1 MLEIFKA
8 SAGAGK
14 THRLT
19 GEYIK
24 LLFGEHY
31 AYRHIL
37 AVTFTNKATDE
48 MKQRILQELYKL
60 SCAGTGSDYLQE
72 IMEHTGLDEQGV
84 RGKAKRILISI
95 LHDYTS
101 FRVSTIDKFFQL
113 VMRSFAREL
122 GKMSTYNVELDR
134 DSVLAMGVDRMFS
147 ELDDPKNRRLLEWLI
162 DYSLDA
168 VDKGNSWNVRG
179 EILRLG
185 NQLFSE
191 DFKLVKE
198 KCLKGE
204 GNTSIDEAAQ
214 LKKELVKVVD
224 SFEKE
229 ALALAGKGLETVA
242 GAGLE
247 LADFKGGSRTPFN
260 YLTKIAGMKGGMV
273 PPGTSFCDLYDNMG
287 KWYSGKR
294 CPAAIEGVYGELNGI
309 VGKILCLFENGYREY
324 ASACAVL
331 ANVNVLG
338 ILNDIYGR
346 VQEYCREKNVI
357 LLSESAQL
365 LNRIIDESD
374 TPFVYEKI
382 GAWIDHYMLDE
393 FQDTSS
399 LQWRNFYPL
408 LSESLG
414 RGKGNLVVGDV
425 KQSIYR
431 WRGSDWKILGEGI
444 NSQFREEELHEEPLE
459 TNYRSGRNIVEFNNR
474 FFLYCAG
481 KAQELYDGD
490 TEGGSIRKIY
500 EGFQQKVSKKGM
512 ESPGCVDV
520 EFVADEGDGFEAKVL
535 EMLPSKIEE
544 LLAAGYLQ
552 KDIAV
557 LVRKGTEGNMV
568 AQKLIECGYDIISS
582 DSLYIGSSPAVQ
594 KVVNVL
600 REMENPQSDSLKIL
614 RMFQNVPHADQVE
627 HYSLYQL
634 CEAIIRE
641 SLLPQEQGDMAF
653 LQAFLDLVLDFTA
666 RHGTNIAQFLKWW
679 DESGV
684 RCTISAPDDMDAI
697 RIMTI
702 HKSKGLGFNVVIIP
716 FLTEGLDHKP
726 LLAPNLWCSY
736 KGYPVAV
743 KYGKAL
749 LGTEFEKAYLEE
761 KLCAYIDA
769 LNTVYVAFTRPKQGL
784 VVFARETAVSRS
796 GYAVSSSV
804 SDILFEYYR
813 EKRGEQE
820 WNSKIMVGQHHA
832 VGKHDIGAQK
842 FILGNAFSTP
852 IDEGRVRMAA
862 SSGNVGEG
870 ESVREH
876 GIAMHYVFSMIEY
889 GHDVEEAV
897 ARACREG
904 VSPCSEEDLL
914 ELVNSRIAS
923 VEEYGWFSPGWKV
936 YNECS
941 ILTLDGQ
948 ERRPDRVLVKGNEA
962 VVIDYKFGAYTEG
975 STVGMYKKQVSR
987 YKELLTGMGFTNVK
1001 GYLWYPAEDI
1011 VISV

>member
-1 MLEIFKA
+1 
-8 SAGAGK
+8 
-14 THRLT
+14 
-19 GEYIK
+19 
-24 LLFGEHY
+24 
-31 AYRHIL
+31 
-37 AVTFTNKATDE
+37 
-48 MKQRILQELYKL
+48 
-60 SCAGTGSDYLQE
+60 
-72 IMEHTGLDEQGV
+72 
-84 RGKAKRILISI
+84 
-95 LHDYTS
+95 
-101 FRVSTIDKFFQL
+101 
-113 VMRSFAREL
+113 
-122 GKMSTYNVELDR
+122 
-134 DSVLAMGVDRMFS
+134 
-147 ELDDPKNRRLLEWLI
+147 
-162 DYSLDA
+162 
-168 VDKGNSWNVRG
+168 
-179 EILRLG
+179 
-185 NQLFSE
+185 
-191 DFKLVKE
+191 
-198 KCLKGE
+198 
-204 GNTSIDEAAQ
+204 
-214 LKKELVKVVD
+214 
-224 SFEKE
+224 
-229 ALALAGKGLETVA
+229 
-242 GAGLE
+242 
-247 LADFKGGSRTPFN
+247 
-260 YLTKIAGMKGGMV
+260 
-273 PPGTSFCDLYDNMG
+273 
-287 KWYSGKR
+287 
-294 CPAAIEGVYGELNGI
+294 
-309 VGKILCLFENGYREY
+309 
-324 ASACAVL
+324 
-331 ANVNVLG
+331 
-338 ILNDIYGR
+338 
-346 VQEYCREKNVI
+346 
-357 LLSESAQL
+357 
-365 LNRIIDESD
+365 
-374 TPFVYEKI
+374 
-382 GAWIDHYMLDE
+382 
-393 FQDTSS
+393 
-399 LQWRNFYPL
+399 
-408 LSESLG
+408 
-414 RGKGNLVVGDV
+414 
-425 KQSIYR
+425 
-431 WRGSDWKILGEGI
+431 
-444 NSQFREEELHEEPLE
+444 EPLE

-520 EFVADEGDGFEAKVL
+520 EFVADDGDGFEAKVL

-600 REMENPQSDSLKIL
+600 REMDNPQSDSLKIL

-641 SLLPQEQGDMAF
+641 SLLPQEQGDVAF

-820 WNSKIMVGQHHA
+820 WNGKIMVGQHHA
-832 VGKHDIGAQK
+832 VGKHDTGAQK

-904 VSPCSEEDLL
+904 VFPCSEKDLL
-914 ELVNSRIAS
+914 ELVYSRIAS

-1001 GYLWYPAEDI
+1001 GYLWYPAEGI

>member
-1 MLEIFKA
+1 MLDIYKA

-24 LLFGEHY
+24 LLFGEPY

-60 SCAGTGSDYLQE
+60 SRAGISSDYLQM
-72 IMEHTGLDEQGV
+72 IMEHTGLDEHGV
-84 RGKAKRILISI
+84 RESAREILISI

-101 FRVSTIDKFFQL
+101 FRVSTIDKFFQM

-134 DSVLAMGVDRMFS
+134 ESALSMGVDRMFS

-191 DFKLVKE
+191 DFKLVME
-198 KCLKGE
+198 KCRKGDGNATIDDVARLKGE
-204 GNTSIDEAAQ
+204 
-214 LKKELVKVVD
+214 LKRIADV
-224 SFEKE
+224 FEKGAV
-229 ALALAGKGLETVA
+229 ALAEKGLEVVA

-247 LADFKGGSRTPFN
+247 LEDFKGGSRTPFN
-260 YLTKIAGMKGGMV
+260 YLAKTVNMKGGVM
-273 PPGTSFCDLYDNMG
+273 PPGTSFCDLYDNME

-294 CPAAIEGVYGELNGI
+294 CPAAIEGVYSELNGI
-309 VGKILCLFENGYREY
+309 VGKILDHFEKGYREY

-338 ILNDIYGR
+338 ILNDIYER

-365 LNRIIDESD
+365 LNRIIDGSD

-408 LSESLG
+408 LRESLDN
-414 RGKGNLVVGDV
+414 GKGNLVVGDV

-444 NSQFREEELHEEPLE
+444 NSQFSEEELHEEPLD
-459 TNYRSGRNIVEFNNR
+459 TNYRSGKNIVEFNNR
-474 FFLYCAG
+474 FFRYCAE
-481 KAQELYDGD
+481 KAQVLYDGD
-490 TEGGSIRKIY
+490 MDGGTIRKIY
-500 EGFQQKVSKKGM
+500 DGFQQKVSEKGL
-512 ESPGCVDV
+512 ESPGCVEV
-520 EFVADEGDGFEAKVL
+520 EFVPDEGDGFEAKVL
-535 EMLPSKIEE
+535 EVLPSKVEE
-544 LLAAGYLQ
+544 LLGAGYSQ

-568 AQKLIECGYDIISS
+568 AQRLLECGYDIISS

-600 REMENPQSDSLKIL
+600 REMDNPQSDSLRIL
-614 RMFQNVPHADQVE
+614 RMFQNVPHVE
-627 HYSLYQL
+627 QMQNYSLYQL

-641 SLLPQEQGDMAF
+641 TLSGQEKEDVAF

-666 RHGTNIAQFLKWW
+666 SHGTNIAQFVKWW
-679 DESGV
+679 DENGA

-736 KGYPVAV
+736 KGHPVAV

-749 LGTEFEKAYLEE
+749 LGTEFEEAYLEE
-761 KLCAYIDA
+761 KLCAYVDA

-784 VVFARETAVSRS
+784 VVYARETSVSKN
-796 GYAVSSSV
+796 GYATSSAV

-813 EKRGEQE
+813 EKKGEE
-820 WNSKIMVGQHHA
+820 DWDGKIMVGRHSA
-832 VGKHDIGAQK
+832 VEKQEKGVQK
-842 FILGNAFSTP
+842 LALGNVFSTP
-852 IDEGRVRMAA
+852 VDQERVRMAA
-862 SSGNVGEG
+862 SSGNVGES

-876 GIAMHYVFSMIEY
+876 GIAMHYVFSMVEY
-889 GHDVEEAV
+889 SRDVEEAV
-897 ARACREG
+897 TKACREG
-904 VSPCSEEDLL
+904 VSSCSKEELV
-914 ELVNSRIAS
+914 ELVNSKIGS
-923 VEEYGWFSPGWKV
+923 VDEYGWFNDGWKV

-941 ILTLDGQ
+941 ILTEQGD
-948 ERRPDRVLVKGNEA
+948 ERRPDRVIVKGDTA
-962 VVIDYKFGAYTEG
+962 VVIDYKFGAYHQG
-975 STVGMYKKQVSR
+975 SVENMYKRQVSR
-987 YKELLTGMGFTNVK
+987 YKNLLTGMGFNNVT
-1001 GYLWYPAEDI
+1001 GYLWYISADK